1 MKHRIVALVLCATLP
16 AALRAEPFEQAEVT
30 RTVNLVSL
38 LREMESAQAAAVGD
52 VIKGQTALKTGGDS
66 RAELEFPDETIT
78 RVGSNALFRFYAG
91 ARNMTLDGGTML
103 FSSPKGIGGGTVE
116 AGAITAAASGTDF
129 LISYVKGLATK
140 GGKVQVICLSERV
153 VVYFTA
159 DPSLRRLL
167 RPGEMLDIPNGAKD
181 FPPLSTVSLSQILST
196 HVLFESGGFRP
207 LYSQALLEQI
217 AANQQNVKSPSA
229 ISGDEQALRL
239 ALADLNSPDLD
250 ASVVVEAVGYI
261 ANSPVSVETVM
272 EEVSRILAK
281 DKDALL
287 AVITEVAKASPSLAI
302 SIVRGSTKGAPSL
315 APEIAATVAALFP
328 KLAIAISYAAAE
340 VAPGEA
346 RAIALAVAAVVPDQR
361 DLIFAAVRSASDRG
375 LNFGALGFGMGQSIN
390 SANFGG
396 ATPPAAATPAEISV
410 SPGPT
415 PAPSPPPIV
424 VISPES

>member
-1 MKHRIVALVLCATLP
+1 MTHRIVALVLWAALP

-38 LREMESAQAAAVGD
+38 LREMEAAQAAAVGD

-66 RAELEFPDETIT
+66 RAELEFPDDTIT

-103 FSSPKGIGGGTVE
+103 FSSPKGIGGGTVQ
-116 AGAITAAASGTDF
+116 AGAITAAVSGTDF
-129 LISYVKGLATK
+129 LITYVKGLATK
-140 GGKVQVICLSERV
+140 GGKVQVICLSETV

-159 DPSLRRLL
+159 DPTRRRLL

-196 HVLFESGGFRP
+196 NPLFESGGFRP

-217 AANQQNVKSPSA
+217 AAKQQNVKSPGA
-229 ISGDEQALRL
+229 ISDDKQALSL
-239 ALADLNSPDLD
+239 ALADLNTPDLD
-250 ASVVVEAVGYI
+250 ASIVIEAVGYV
-261 ANSPVSVETVM
+261 ANNRVSVEKVM
-272 EEVSRILAK
+272 EEVARILAK

-287 AVITEVAKASPSLAI
+287 AVITEVAKAYPSLAI
-302 SIVRGSTKGAPSL
+302 SIVRGATKGAPSL

-361 DLIFAAVRSASDRG
+361 DLIFAAVRSASDRE
-375 LNFGALGFGMGQSIN
+375 LNLSALGFGVGQSIN
-390 SANFGG
+390 PANFVS
-396 ATPPAAATPAEISV
+396 ATSPAAAPPAGISV

-415 PAPSPPPIV
+415 PAPGLPSIV

>member
-1 MKHRIVALVLCATLP
+1 MKHRIVALVLWATLP

-78 RVGSNALFRFYAG
+78 RVGSYALFRFYAG

-103 FSSPKGIGGGTVE
+103 FSSPKGIGGGTVQ
-116 AGAITAAASGTDF
+116 AGAITAAVSGTDF

-140 GGKVQVICLSERV
+140 GGRVQVICLSESV

-159 DPSLRRLL
+159 DPTLRRLL
-167 RPGEMLDIPNGAKD
+167 RPGEMVDIPNGAKD

-196 HVLFESGGFRP
+196 NPLFESGGFRP

-217 AANQQNVKSPSA
+217 AANQPNVKSPSA
-229 ISGDEQALRL
+229 ISGVEQALGL
-239 ALADLNSPDLD
+239 ALADLNTPDLD
-250 ASVVVEAVGYI
+250 ASIVVEAVGYV
-261 ANSPVSVETVM
+261 ANNPVSVEKVM
-272 EEVSRILAK
+272 EEVARILAK

-287 AVITEVAKASPSLAI
+287 VVITEVAKAYPSLAI

-361 DLIFAAVRSASDRG
+361 DLIFAAVRSASDRV
-375 LNFGALGFGMGQSIN
+375 LDLSALGFGRQSIN
-390 SANFGG
+390 PANFVSG
-396 ATPPAAATPAEISV
+396 TPPAAAPPAGISV
-410 SPGPT
+410 GPGPT
-415 PAPSPPPIV
+415 PAPSLPSIV